1 MTKSSFRLWPGD
13 CLSDTEGM
21 SCFRLAS
28 LGLLLLSAPSL
39 FGWGRDGHRLIAQI
53 ASQQLNAKARAEV
66 KKLLQ
71 DQSLES
77 IASWADEVRGQR
89 RETSTWHFI
98 DLPLDIPRGDW
109 KKYCPQT
116 GCVLSQ
122 IPEME
127 SRLKNGNLA
136 QRDRAEA
143 LKFLV
148 HLVGDM
154 HQPLHVGEK
163 HDRGG
168 NDVKVVF
175 FGKPSNLHSVWDS
188 SILDLG
194 MQKDAKLKEKLGRKP
209 GYFERR
215 RLAKGGPED
224 WAWQSRDVSRDVVY
238 ANLPAGQPAAL
249 GDDYFRKA
257 LPSEELQLRRAGVRL
272 AKVLNETLGQ

>member
-1 MTKSSFRLWPGD
+1 MSRFRV
-13 CLSDTEGM
+13 C
-21 SCFRLAS
+21 CI
-28 LGLLLLSAPSL
+28 GLLLLSAPSL
-39 FGWGRDGHRLIAQI
+39 FGWGREGHRLIAEI
-53 ASQQLNAKARAEV
+53 ATKQLNAKARAEV
-66 KKLLQ
+66 QKLL
-71 DQSLES
+71 DGQSLES
-77 IASWADEVRGQR
+77 IASWADEVRPQR

-109 KKYCPQT
+109 KKFCPET
-116 GCVLSQ
+116 GCVVGR

-127 SRLKNGNLA
+127 SRLRNQNLA

-148 HLVGDM
+148 HLMSDM

-188 SILDLG
+188 SILELAL
-194 MQKDAKLKEKLGRKP
+194 QKDANLKAALGRKP

-215 RLAKGGPED
+215 RLAKGSLED

-238 ANLPAGQPAAL
+238 ANLPASTPASL
-249 GDDYFRKA
+249 GDDYFKKS
-257 LPSEELQLRRAGVRL
+257 LPSAELQLRRAGVRL
-272 AKVLNETLGQ
+272 ARVLNEALGK

>member
-1 MTKSSFRLWPGD
+1 
-13 CLSDTEGM
+13 M
-21 SCFRLAS
+21 SCFRLIC
-28 LGLLLLSAPSL
+28 LGLMFLGAPSL

-53 ASQQLNAKARAEV
+53 ASQQLNSKARAEV
-66 KKLLQ
+66 QKLLQ
-71 DQSLES
+71 GQSLES
-77 IASWADEVRGQR
+77 IASWADEVRAQR

-116 GCVLSQ
+116 GCVLGQ

-127 SRLKNGNLA
+127 RRLKNTNLA

-148 HLVGDM
+148 HLVSDM

-175 FGKPSNLHSVWDS
+175 AAKPSNLHSVWDS

-194 MQKDAKLKEKLGRKP
+194 EKRDAKLKDKLGRKP

-215 RLAKGGPED
+215 RLAKGSVED

-238 ANLPAGQPAAL
+238 ANLPSGQPAML
-249 GDDYFRKA
+249 GDDYFNKA
-257 LPSEELQLRRAGVRL
+257 LPSVELQLRRAGVRL
-272 AKVLNETLGQ
+272 ARVLNETIGK